1 MTKNTRPTNTT
12 EAVLAALAGRPEATA
27 AEVADAAGIGQ
38 STAAKA
44 LAALAA
50 EDKVHRAA
58 GGRDR
63 GRRLPDRWSLAAPP
77 KPVRNGQRPNGA
89 AAEAARLGKGQLGEL
104 VLAHLRGHPGEHSPT
119 AVAHALGGRSTGAV
133 GNALD
138 RLVRSGSAVQVTDH
152 PKTYLPA
159 TPPRRRG
166 PRR

>member
-1 MTKNTRPTNTT
+1 MTKNTSPITT

-50 EDKVHRAA
+50 ENKVRRVA
-58 GGRDR
+58 GGRDG
-63 GRRLPDRWSLAAPP
+63 GRRLPDRWSVPAPP
-77 KPVRNGQRPNGA
+77 KQARNRQRPSGA

-138 RLVRSGSAVQVTDH
+138 RLVAAGQATQTS
-152 PKTYLPA
+152 PK
-159 TPPRRRG
+159 PRRYQAASR
-166 PRR
+166 